1 MIGSLT
7 VQMSATWP
15 PPAPAAGPVTECY
28 RHHKVPAPVTCTRCD
43 RPICT
48 DCMISAPVGWQCPE
62 CLKGAP
68 AVRRMRDIQGGALGL
83 TGGRKPYVTYAL
95 IAVCVAAYIGQQ
107 GSDLTE
113 RGQIVASKVAQGE
126 VWRIVTSG
134 FLHASIIHIA
144 FNMLILFQ
152 LGTVLEPRIGRARF
166 LALYT
171 LSLIGGSI
179 GVMLLQPPTTPAIGA
194 SGAVFGLMG
203 GIVVLG
209 KRGRSPLEAGVV
221 GLLVLN
227 LVVTFALPGIAIG
240 GHIGGLVAGALG
252 GLVIR
257 LVGERGDLRRV
268 ALTTV
273 LLVALSL
280 PLALGARPVART
292 RCGDVRQSS
301 VSLADLN
308 RLTPQQLRQAL
319 VRARSLCA

>member
-1 MIGSLT
+1 
-7 VQMSATWP
+7 MSATWP

-28 RHHKVPAPVTCTRCD
+28 RHSKVPAPVSCTRCE

-62 CLKGAP
+62 CLKGSP
-68 AVRRMRDIQGGALGL
+68 AVRRMRDIQGGAFSL
-83 TGGRKPYVTYAL
+83 TSDAKPYVTYAL
-95 IAVCVAAYIGQQ
+95 IAVCVAAYFGQQ
-107 GSDLTE
+107 GGSGLTGQ
-113 RGQIVASKVAQGE
+113 GQIVASAVARGE
-126 VWRIVTSG
+126 IWRIVTSG

-166 LALYT
+166 LGLYT

-203 GIVVLG
+203 GIVVMG
-209 KRGRSPLEAGVV
+209 KRGRSPLESGVV

-268 ALTTV
+268 ALSTM
-273 LLVALSL
+273 LLVALIL
-280 PLALGARPVART
+280 PLVFAARPVAQA

-301 VSLADLN
+301 VSLGDLN
-308 RLTPQQLRQAL
+308 RLPPEQLSQAL
-319 VRARSLCA
+319 ARARSLCA